1 MASLKFNEGDY
12 VVYPAHGVGQL
23 VGRETHTISGHSLEL
38 LVINFDKDRMTL
50 RLPIAK
56 AKAAGLRSLSSKEEM
71 EKALLTL
78 SVKTKSRRL
87 MWSRR
92 AQEYETKINSGNPV
106 SIAEVLR
113 ELYKTHAETDQSYS
127 ERQIYNAAMERLV
140 RELAVIEKLDE
151 ATAVSRVETLLKA
164 A

>member
-1 MASLKFNEGDY
+1 
-12 VVYPAHGVGQL
+12 
-23 VGRETHTISGHSLEL
+23 
-38 LVINFDKDRMTL
+38 
-50 RLPIAK
+50 
-56 AKAAGLRSLSSKEEM
+56 M

-92 AQEYETKINSGNPV
+92 AQEYENKINSGNPV

-113 ELYKTHAETDQSYS
+113 ELYKVHAETDQSYS

-140 RELAVIEKLDE
+140 RELAVIEKTDE
-151 ATAVSRVETLLKA
+151 TSAMQRVETLLKA

>member
-12 VVYPAHGVGQL
+12 VVYPAHGVGRL
-23 VGRETHTISGHSLEL
+23 VGKETHTISGHSLEL
-38 LVINFDKDRMTL
+38 LVISFDKDRMTL
-50 RLPIAK
+50 RLPVAK

-92 AQEYETKINSGNPV
+92 AQEYENKINSGNPV

-113 ELYKTHAETDQSYS
+113 ELYKVHAETDQSYS

-140 RELAVIEKLDE
+140 RELAVIEKTDE
-151 ATAVSRVETLLKA
+151 TSAMQRVETLLKA